1 MLALPGCRHVRVTC
15 ILGANLSALRAFK
28 PCLQAPRVSELISS
42 MYRQR
47 PLTGYQPCFLNAC
60 VHDRGTIMTR
70 ATSPFHAGEQTIQS
84 LAGVRDRME
93 LKGRAVIRDYMPEQ
107 HRAFFAALPFMVV
120 GLADQNGHPWATT
133 LSGPPG
139 FMNSADENL
148 LTIKAWLDPGDPL
161 HSCIRDGAPVGGLG
175 IELSTRRR
183 NRINGRI
190 ENCII
195 GEGFSIRVQQSFGNC
210 PKYIQARN
218 ERPRIRSRPAP
229 ESRMASYLGDNE
241 VSFIAEADTFFI
253 ASRSAQLDQ
262 AELLARSRRLPPW
275 RTSRLRAGGF
285 TKRTLLSGFQRQ
297 PALQHSRQ
305 SGSGRARRASVHR
318 LPKRPDAAH
327 HRQSQDL
334 LGRSGDDAVRRN
346 RKAHLSRHRVR
357 LVNRDHAFPHSFDF
371 VSYSPHLG
379 AEG

>member
-1 MLALPGCRHVRVTC
+1 
-15 ILGANLSALRAFK
+15 
-28 PCLQAPRVSELISS
+28 
-42 MYRQR
+42 
-47 PLTGYQPCFLNAC
+47 
-60 VHDRGTIMTR
+60 MTR

-84 LAGVRDRME
+84 LAGVRDRIE
-93 LKGRAVIRDYMPEQ
+93 RKGRAVIRDYLPEQ
-107 HRAFFAALPFMVV
+107 HRAFFATLPFMVV

-139 FMNSADENL
+139 FINSADGNL

-175 IELSTRRR
+175 IEFSTRRR

-195 GEGFSIRVQQSFGNC
+195 DEGFSIRVQQSFGNC

-218 ERPRIRSRPAP
+218 KRPRLRSNPVP
-229 ESRMASYLGDNE
+229 ESRMASHLGDNE
-241 VSFIAEADTFFI
+241 VDFIAEADTFFI

-262 AELLARSRRLPPW
+262 EESSQGLDVSHRGGLPGFVRVVSRTELCFPDFSGNLLFNTLGNLEADAR
-275 RTSRLRAGGF
+275 TG
-285 TKRTLLSGFQRQ
+285 LLFI
-297 PALQHSRQ
+297 
-305 SGSGRARRASVHR
+305 
-318 LPKRPDAAH
+318 DF
-327 HRQSQDL
+327 
-334 LGRSGDDAVRRN
+334 RSGGMLHIVGGTRIYWDVPETTRSAGIERLIFLDIQCVLN
-346 RKAHLSRHRVR
+346 RE
-357 LVNRDHAFPHSFDF
+357 HAFPLLFDF